1 MISNPV
7 NIITRSKGA
16 QPASIPSVTIKVA
29 KTFSIVWPAI
39 IFANSLKLR
48 LIGLT
53 KYEMIS
59 IGISMGKRA
68 NGTPDGIKKVKNLRM
83 GRPIIQKH
91 SYIKNKHASLTRHLH
106 R

>member
-16 QPASIPSVTIKVA
+16 QPASMPSVTIKVA

-68 NGTPDGIKKVKNLRM
+68 NGTPDGIKKVKNLMRCFSM
-83 GRPIIQKH
+83 PIKVTAVNM
-91 SYIKNKHASLTRHLH
+91 KKANA
-106 R
+106 